1 MTLPPASNETILTYG
16 PGTPERASLRAA
28 IAAQRTETPEIP
40 LVIGGRDV
48 RTGDVRNVIEPHN
61 HGNVIATWHA
71 ARREDVE
78 AAIASSLEARKEW
91 SRWTLEQRAAV
102 FLRAADLLS
111 GSWRQRINAATMLNQ
126 SKTPREAEIDAACE
140 LIDFWRVGVTQAAQ
154 IERQQPMHAPGMRNW
169 LEYRGLEG
177 FVYAASPFNF
187 TAIGGNLPSVAA
199 IMGGV
204 AVWKPSDKAMLS
216 NYLVMRLL
224 QAAGLPDGVI
234 NFVPGDAE
242 LVTDVCLSHRE
253 LAGIHFTGSS
263 AVFRSLWRRVGENIE
278 SYRQLPRLVGETG
291 GKDFIVAHASADPQA
306 LAVSIVR
313 GAFEYQG
320 QKCSAASRA
329 YVPDTLWPEVSERIG
344 SMLAQIRV
352 GDPTDF
358 SVFMGAVIDEPAFT
372 RLSQAIELAR
382 STPGAQ
388 VVHGGATDGSAGW
401 FVQPTVV
408 ETSDPAFDLMSRELF
423 GPVITVHPY
432 PEARYVEALELCD
445 STSNYALTGAIHARD
460 RAAVE
465 LAHDKLRY
473 AAGNFYVNDKPTGS
487 VVGQQPFGGARGSG
501 TNDKAGWISNL
512 QRWTSPRS
520 IKETFESPME
530 FGYPYLLEGD

>member
-1 MTLPPASNETILTYG
+1 MTIPTAINEPILSYA
-16 PGTPERASLRAA
+16 PGSGERSALRAA
-28 IAAQRTETPEIP
+28 IAAQRADRPEIP

-48 RTGDVRNVIEPHN
+48 RTGDVRTVIEPHN
-61 HGNVIATWHA
+61 HANVIATWHA
-71 ARREDVE
+71 ARREDIE
-78 AAIASSLEARKEW
+78 AAIASALEARAEW
-91 SRWTLEQRAAV
+91 SRWTLEQRASV

-111 GSWRQRINAATMLNQ
+111 GSWRQRINAATMMNQ

-154 IERQQPMHAPGMRNW
+154 IEQQQPTHAPGMRNW

-234 NFVPGDAE
+234 NFVPGDPE
-242 LVTDVCLSHRE
+242 LVTVVCLSHPE

-263 AVFRSLWRRVGENIE
+263 AVFRKLWRRVGENIE
-278 SYRQLPRLVGETG
+278 SYRSLPRLVGETG
-291 GKDFIVAHASADPQA
+291 GKDFIVAHVSADPQA

-329 YVPDTLWPEVSERIG
+329 YVPDTLWPDVRDRVG
-344 SMLAQIRV
+344 SMLSQLKV

-358 SVFMGAVIDEPAFT
+358 SVFLGAVIDEAAFT
-372 RLSQAIELAR
+372 RLSDAIDLAKA
-382 STPGAQ
+382 SPGAQ
-388 VVHGGATDGSAGW
+388 VVLGGATDARAGY

-408 ETSDPAFDLMSRELF
+408 ETSDPGFDLMSRELF
-423 GPVITVHPY
+423 GPVMTVHPY
-432 PEARYVEALELCD
+432 RESAYAETLDLCD
-445 STSNYALTGAIHARD
+445 RTSNYALTGAIHARD
-460 RAAVE
+460 RAAIE
-465 LAHDKLRY
+465 LAHDRLRY

-520 IKETFESPME
+520 IKETFESPDD
-530 FGYPYLLEGD
+530 FRYPYLAEGD